1 MKYLILIA
9 ITLLCCSRSAAFQIN
24 TVAVGNEKILTGK
37 IFDDHLKTPVAAS
50 LTIIIDDSHPIKLH
64 TGIDGKFSVPIPQA
78 LTCTITARAAGFEEE
93 EETYDLVV
101 DSEKIT
107 NIEIYLSPIEK
118 LKMTGMI
125 LDKKS
130 GKPLHAEFD
139 LFHDTDIIKDDV
151 KILGEKGYS
160 EIFTK
165 YGWYLIEILS
175 PGYLI
180 ETDTIWVMS
189 LNRMELKKD
198 YHLTPIETGM
208 TVQLKNVYFSFE
220 TTNLD
225 PDSFA
230 ELNNVV
236 DFLKWNP
243 SLKLEI
249 GGHTD
254 SEGADDF
261 NLVLSQGRAQA
272 VVDYLTGQGINKS
285 QLTAV
290 GYGETKPL
298 DKRETKAAK
307 AINRRVEFTVTKYQ

>member
-1 MKYLILIA
+1 
-9 ITLLCCSRSAAFQIN
+9 
-24 TVAVGNEKILTGK
+24 
-37 IFDDHLKTPVAAS
+37 
-50 LTIIIDDSHPIKLH
+50 
-64 TGIDGKFSVPIPQA
+64 
-78 LTCTITARAAGFEEE
+78 
-93 EETYDLVV
+93 V

-125 LDKKS
+125 LDKKN

-208 TVQLKNVYFSFE
+208 TGQLKNVYFNFE

-254 SEGADDF
+254 SEGPDDF
-261 NLVLSQGRAQA
+261 NLILSQGRAQA
-272 VVDYLTGQGINKS
+272 VVDYLITQGINKS

-298 DKRETKAAK
+298 DKRDTKSAK
-307 AINRRVEFTVTKYQ
+307 AINRRVEFTVIKYHNE